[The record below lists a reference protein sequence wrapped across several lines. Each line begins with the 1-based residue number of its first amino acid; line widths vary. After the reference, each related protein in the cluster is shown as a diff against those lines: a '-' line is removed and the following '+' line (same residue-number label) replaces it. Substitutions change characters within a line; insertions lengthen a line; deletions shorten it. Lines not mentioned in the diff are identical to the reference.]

1 MQNTV
6 IVIKIVEMTMKTG
19 NLGSTFWKKITQIV
33 VAIVLHDKI
42 VLHCWNFTCK
52 TIVSAH
58 TIVLHKHFRYNCS
71 ILLCKTIV
79 SAHTIVLHKLSS
91 QKCTNFPCKTT
102 VSQKSSIKS

>member
-6 IVIKIVEMTMKTG
+6 MGIKIVEMTMKTG

-52 TIVSAH
+52 TIVS
-58 TIVLHKHFRYNCS
+58 T
-71 ILLCKTIV
+71 
-79 SAHTIVLHKLSS
+79 HTIVLHKLSS
-91 QKCTNFPCKTT
+91 QKCTNFSCKTI